1 MTNRRQ
7 ILASIAAASSGTL
20 LDMLS
25 RPARAQTIQKL
36 THIIIGTPPGGYP
49 DTVAR
54 LLINHMKSYASTII
68 LENKPGAGQR
78 IALEALKNSV
88 ADGSTMMLS
97 PAGPNVLYP
106 HIYKT
111 LSYKPFEDFIPV
123 TTVFDTPSAFVVGP
137 MVPPQVK
144 TVADFVGWCRANSTK
159 SAYGTPGAGT
169 PMHFLGVMLATAGGV
184 TYLPRS
190 LPGFRPSGA
199 GRVEW
204 PNSLSDRTGSCC
216 CSTKGAGPSKGACDH
231 RARTKRIA
239 PGRSH
244 HEGGRF
250 SGSGVLRVVRH
261 STPGKNSYGHCNRT
275 QRSGSQRYEHR

>member
-1 MTNRRQ
+1 MVVDVEAGIRTMPFSIAPFAISRLGMTNRRQ

-20 LDMLS
+20 LGMLS

-36 THIIIGTPPGGYP
+36 TRIIIGTPPGGYP

-78 IALEALKNSV
+78 IALEALKNSA

-123 TTVFDTPSAFVVGP
+123 TTVFDTPSALVVGP

-144 TVADFVGWCRANSTK
+144 TVADFVGWCRANSTN
-159 SAYGTPGAGT
+159 
-169 PMHFLGVMLATAGGV
+169 
-184 TYLPRS
+184 
-190 LPGFRPSGA
+190 RPTE
-199 GRVEW
+199 R
-204 PNSLSDRTGSCC
+204 
-216 CSTKGAGPSKGACDH
+216 
-231 RARTKRIA
+231 RAQVRRCTFWA
-239 PGRSH
+239 LCWQ
-244 HEGGRF
+244 
-250 SGSGVLRVVRH
+250 LRVVSPICTFLTRVQAQRR
-261 STPGKNSYGHCNRT
+261 RT
-275 QRSGSQRYEHR
+275 C